1 MKQHSTFTI
10 GIPAYNEEKN
20 IVRLLT
26 ELQRAYP
33 SGYEL
38 EKIIVLSDGSTDQTA
53 HLVKRLRYDNL
64 QLIHLKHRKGQA
76 HAQNEII
83 KRTSSDYLLLLNAD
97 IQVVDSDFITHM
109 LTPFQASDDIGIVS
123 ARVMP
128 LPEKTFIEKV
138 VNWSH
143 RAKTTVYEMNPRS
156 IYLCHGRARAF
167 SKKCYT
173 SLKFPK
179 IIAED
184 AYSYLYAQK
193 MGYRFSYAKNAH
205 VYFRSPANLRDHLLQ
220 SRRFFHGKEELLTYF
235 SSSDLKHAYR
245 LPLWH
250 ALRVWMIAAAQH
262 PILSTAYITITLISV
277 ISARYHAEHTRAAW
291 RPSESSKNL

>member
-1 MKQHSTFTI
+1 MKKRQTLTI
-10 GIPAYNEEKN
+10 GIPAYNEAKN

-26 ELQRAYP
+26 ELQRAHT

-53 HLVKRLRYDNL
+53 HLVKRIRYDNL
-64 QLIHLKHRKGQA
+64 QLIHLKHRNGQA

-97 IQVVDSDFITHM
+97 IQIVDSDFITHM
-109 LTPFQASDDIGIVS
+109 LAPFQTSDDIGIVS
-123 ARVMP
+123 ARVIP
-128 LPEKTFIEKV
+128 LSEKTFIEKI

-143 RAKTTVYEMNPRS
+143 HAKTTMYEMHPRS

-167 SKKCYT
+167 SKKYYT

-184 AYSYLYAQK
+184 AYSYLCAQK
-193 MGYRFSYAKNAH
+193 IGYRFSYAKNAQ
-205 VYFRSPANLRDHLLQ
+205 VYFRSPTNLRDHLLQ
-220 SRRFFHGKEELLTYF
+220 SRRFFHGKDELLTYF
-235 SSSDLKHAYR
+235 SPTELKNAYR
-245 LPLWH
+245 LPLWR
-250 ALRVWMIAAAQH
+250 ALRVWMTAAAQH
-262 PILSTAYITITLISV
+262 PILSAAYITITIISV
-277 ISARYHAEHTRAAW
+277 ISARYHAEHTHAAW